1 VPEELNI
8 LIAEDEYLSLMGVH
22 SNLEVLGYNVVGETG
37 DGKEAVKLALE
48 KKPDL
53 ILMDINMPSLD
64 GIEAIKQINSK
75 LFIPSI
81 IISGYHDK
89 KLINR
94 AREAGVFG
102 YLVKPIDI
110 HDLKTAIKIA
120 LSKYEEF
127 QNLKNELNDT
137 KEALEN
143 RKYIERAKGILMD
156 TKNLKEEAAMK
167 KLQHLSRNNNKKI
180 IEIAKEVIKADKIL
194 NL

>member
-1 VPEELNI
+1 MSEELNI
-8 LIAEDEYLSLMGVH
+8 LIAEDEYLSLMGIH
-22 SNLEVLGYNVVGETG
+22 SNLEVLGYNIVGETG

-64 GIEAIKQINSK
+64 GIEAIKKINSE
-75 LFIPSI
+75 LFIPAI
-81 IISGYHDK
+81 IVSGYHDK
-89 KLINR
+89 TLINR

-127 QNLKNELNDT
+127 KSLENELNDT
-137 KEALEN
+137 KTDLEN

-156 TKNLKEEAAMK
+156 TKNLKEAEAMK
-167 KLQHLSRNNNKKI
+167 RLQHLSRNH
-180 IEIAKEVIKADKIL
+180 
-194 NL
+194 